1 MTFDIISE
9 YKMNAKCCNDSNP
22 QTPMAVTRKIEP
34 VSLLNPEVVKHEE
47 NVDVD
52 SLDIVG
58 AVQHGALD
66 RVIALLDSGQ
76 LHNISKKINIKT
88 KKLL

>member
-9 YKMNAKCCNDSNP
+9 YKMNAKCCNDSNL

-34 VSLLNPEVVKHEE
+34 VSLLNPVIVKHEE
-47 NVDVD
+47 NVDID

-76 LHNISKKINIKT
+76 PHNTSKKINPKKT
-88 KKLL
+88 